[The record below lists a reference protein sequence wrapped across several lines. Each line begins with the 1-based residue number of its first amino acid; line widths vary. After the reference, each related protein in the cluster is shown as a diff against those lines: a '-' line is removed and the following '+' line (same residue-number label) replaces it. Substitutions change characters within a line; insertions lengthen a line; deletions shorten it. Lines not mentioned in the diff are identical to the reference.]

1 MGRDGSPFGLI
12 SQTPWVQLPL
22 PQLITLSMEEIE
34 KRKMTK
40 DGKIF
45 TAILVKTI
53 MDAVDVVQEYQ
64 IPREDLVTILPDKE
78 GYVVFCYK

>member
-1 MGRDGSPFGLI
+1 
-12 SQTPWVQLPL
+12 
-22 PQLITLSMEEIE
+22 MEEIE

-64 IPREDLVTILPDKE
+64 IPREDLITILPDKE

>member
-1 MGRDGSPFGLI
+1 
-12 SQTPWVQLPL
+12 
-22 PQLITLSMEEIE
+22 MEEIE

-45 TAILVKTI
+45 TAIIVPTI
-53 MDAVDVVQEYQ
+53 MDAVDAAQEYQ
-64 IPREDLVTILPDKE
+64 IPREDLVTILQDKE

>member
-1 MGRDGSPFGLI
+1 
-12 SQTPWVQLPL
+12 
-22 PQLITLSMEEIE
+22 MEEIE

-78 GYVVFCYK
+78 GYIVFCYK